1 MKSQTILTKLGLLI
15 LAVTLPSVA
24 DQTGL
29 SSSVAADAQIWIES
43 PVDMQEVSSPVV
55 IVFGSDNVSISPAGV
70 EQSNSGHHHL
80 LVDAD
85 ELPSMDLPL
94 PATAQL
100 IHFGKGQTQ
109 TSLDLEPG
117 VHSLQLLLGNH
128 NHVPHI
134 RPLMSKKITIVVK

>member
-15 LAVTLPSVA
+15 LAVTLPAVA

-29 SSSVAADAQIWIES
+29 SSSVAPDAQIWIES

-109 TSLDLEPG
+109 TSLNLEPG

-134 RPLMSKKITIVVK
+134 RPVMSKKITIVVK

>member
-15 LAVTLPSVA
+15 LAVTLPAVA

-29 SSSVAADAQIWIES
+29 SSAVAADAQIWIES

-109 TSLDLEPG
+109 TSLNLEPG

-134 RPLMSKKITIVVK
+134 RPVMSKKITIVVK